1 MPTFEWLLEAGVQ
14 AAAAILMMLALQAA
28 LPIPGE
34 TRREGG
40 RS

>member
-1 MPTFEWLLEAGVQ
+1 MPALEWMLEPWVLGTWGWFWLLAS
-14 AAAAILMMLALQAA
+14 LALQT
-28 LPIPGE
+28 IPGE